1 MKDLLNKYL
10 PEFYSGIRDMRE
22 LLDSEGEE
30 VDLLAG
36 QVESLLQQSYPESA
50 TWTLPRYEKDLN
62 IVVDAGKPT
71 DQRRSV
77 IISKMRGYGKVSAS
91 MMKNVAQAFDG
102 GTVEVDV
109 DPATYTITVTFV
121 DTLGIPPNL
130 GDLKAALNE
139 IKPAHLRLAY
149 VFRYFTYQELMHI
162 TYSQWETMAY
172 NKFAG
177 GA

>member
-1 MKDLLNKYL
+1 MKDVLHKYL
-10 PEFYSGIRDMRE
+10 PEFYRDIRDMRE

-36 QVESLLQQSYPESA
+36 QVESLLQQYYPESA
-50 TWTLPRYEKDLN
+50 TWALPRYEKDLN
-62 IVVDAGKPT
+62 IVVDAGKPN

-139 IKPAHLRLAY
+139 IKPDIFVWH
-149 VFRYFTYQELMHI
+149 M
-162 TYSQWETMAY
+162 YSGTSPIRNYCNSPIASG
-172 NKFAG
+172 KP
-177 GA
+177 

>member
-1 MKDLLNKYL
+1 MNERLNKYL
-10 PEFYSGIRDMRE
+10 PEFYHDIRDMQE

-30 VDLLAG
+30 IELLAG
-36 QVESLLQQSYPESA
+36 NVESLLQQYYPESA
-50 TWTLPRYEKDLN
+50 TWALSRYEKDLN
-62 IVVDAGKPT
+62 IVVDAGKPN

-91 MMKNVAQAFDG
+91 MMKNVAQAYDG

-121 DTLGIPPNL
+121 DTFGTPPNL

-149 VFRYFTYQELMHI
+149 VFRFFTYQELLQI
-162 TYSQWETMAY
+162 TYNQWETMAY